1 MKIGLAL
8 GAGGARGLAHIVFLE
23 VFEEL
28 GIKPHIIAGTS
39 IGAIIGAVYA
49 SGISA
54 KEIKETVDEII
65 FTKNIRLW
73 EIYKRSDIIKAFNFI
88 DPKIK
93 TGGLIKGKK
102 LVDFLGEK
110 IKVKN
115 FDELKIPMKIVAT
128 DFKTNE
134 MKILETGNLL
144 NAIQASYSIPGFFAP
159 VRFKNTLM
167 IDGGISN
174 PLPYDI
180 IQDDVDIIIAIDVT
194 TNNIKNIETTPAAY
208 EILFAGFQMMQR
220 SIIKEKLKRIKPDIY
235 IDTQIRD
242 VKIHEFK
249 KVNLIYKQVQSAK
262 EKLKKKLDKIL
273 SAKIVA

>member
-39 IGAIIGAVYA
+39 VGAVVGAVYA
-49 SGISA
+49 SGMSA

-128 DFKTNE
+128 DLKTNE

-144 NAIQASYSIPGFFAP
+144 NAIQASYSIPGLFAP

-180 IQDDVDIIIAIDVT
+180 IQDDVDIIIAVDVT

-262 EKLKKKLDKIL
+262 EKLKRKLDEIL

>member
-39 IGAIIGAVYA
+39 VGAVVGAVYA
-49 SGISA
+49 SGMSA

-88 DPKIK
+88 DPRIK

-128 DFKTNE
+128 DLKTNE

-144 NAIQASYSIPGFFAP
+144 NAIQASYSIPGLFAP

-180 IQDDVDIIIAIDVT
+180 IQDDVDIIIAVDVT

-262 EKLKKKLDKIL
+262 EKLKRKLDEIL